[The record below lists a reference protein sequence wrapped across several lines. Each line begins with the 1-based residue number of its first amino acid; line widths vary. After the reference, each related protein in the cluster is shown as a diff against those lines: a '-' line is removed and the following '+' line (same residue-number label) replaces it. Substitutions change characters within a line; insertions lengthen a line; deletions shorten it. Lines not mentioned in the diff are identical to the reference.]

1 MLVSPGPEITKA
13 ESRALLVPDEHVPHV
28 RGRQA
33 AIQLQVVH
41 AGYAE
46 HGVDVIGDQ
55 EFDEITAD
63 IARHMNLR

>member
-1 MLVSPGPEITKA
+1 
-13 ESRALLVPDEHVPHV
+13 
-28 RGRQA
+28 
-33 AIQLQVVH
+33 VH

-46 HGVDVIGDQ
+46 DGVDVIGDQ